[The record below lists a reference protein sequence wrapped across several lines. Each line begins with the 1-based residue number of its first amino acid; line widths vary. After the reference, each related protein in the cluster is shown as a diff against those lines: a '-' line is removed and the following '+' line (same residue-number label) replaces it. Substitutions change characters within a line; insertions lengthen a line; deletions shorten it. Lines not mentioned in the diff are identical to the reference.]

1 MAHLYVDP
9 IFVDKEDETLYKSKR
24 IRIDGKS
31 FETPI
36 ISYDMTVFRS
46 MERVA
51 PQTKGLNEIYQLM
64 GTEKVPIE
72 KLMSDTK
79 TEKDFDIR
87 LQTKFNRTDSANEV
101 NIGILENESLSY
113 PSEKELD
120 YILKTAY
127 IISDI
132 VAIPNFRSITT
143 NIDSDYQFSEYTKF
157 LETVLSNADSYK
169 NRKPIMGVI
178 PKLSY
183 TNTEKLVNFYVDKGL
198 NAFYVDFAARNSI
211 TAQRDFLHVFSV
223 LQKRDLI
230 EKSFVYAFNVD
241 AGRLSKNATVVNAR
255 DILSYGFGFDAMG
268 RKHRRVKAS
277 SETWRK
283 INTLPNRVRLF
294 NRYDYGYHRILEVDK
309 IKGIYPAGSC
319 ISLERLL
326 NNFRTNVQEL
336 RRCENVLNS
345 EQLGLEANNLKGVIK
360 NEKPT
365 KYLAD
370 RKYVKAIDLKIITKF
385 RDSLSAPTKPNWE
398 KWFK

>member
-1 MAHLYVDP
+1 MNNLYVDP
-9 IFVDKEDETLYKSKR
+9 IFVDKEDETLYKSKK
-24 IRIDGKS
+24 IRVDGKS
-31 FETPI
+31 FDTPI

-46 MERVA
+46 IDKVA

-64 GTEKVPIE
+64 GTEKIPIE
-72 KLMSDTK
+72 KLMSNMK
-79 TEKDFDIR
+79 AEKDFDIR
-87 LQTKFNRTDSANEV
+87 LQTKFNRTDFAHEV
-101 NIGILENESLSY
+101 NIGILESESLSY

-120 YILKTAY
+120 YILKTAS

-132 VAIPNFRSITT
+132 VPIPNFRNITT
-143 NIDSDYQFSEYTKF
+143 NIDSDFQFSEYTNF
-157 LETVLSNADSYK
+157 LETVISNVESYK

-183 TNTEKLVNFYVDKGL
+183 TNTEKLVNFYIDKGL

-223 LQKRDLI
+223 LQERDLI

-294 NRYDYGYHRILEVDK
+294 NRYDYGYHRILEVEK
-309 IKGIYPAGSC
+309 IKEIYPNDSC
-319 ISLERLL
+319 ISLEKLL
-326 NNFRTNVQEL
+326 SNFYTNVQEL
-336 RRCENVLNS
+336 RRCENMLNS
-345 EQLGLEANNLKGVIK
+345 EQLGLEANNLKYVIK
-360 NEKPT
+360 NDKPT

-370 RKYVKAIDLKIITKF
+370 KTYVKPIDLKTITKF
-385 RDSLSAPTKPNWE
+385 RKSLSTPTKPNWE
-398 KWFK
+398 DWFK

>member
-1 MAHLYVDP
+1 MTHLYVDP

-46 MERVA
+46 MDKVA
-51 PQTKGLNEIYQLM
+51 PQTRGLNEIYQLM
-64 GTEKVPIE
+64 GTERVPIE

-79 TEKDFDIR
+79 MEKDFDNR
-87 LQTKFNRTDSANEV
+87 LQTKFNRTDASNEV

-132 VAIPNFRSITT
+132 VPIPNFRSITA

-157 LETVLSNADSYK
+157 LETVLSNIESHT
-169 NRKPIMGVI
+169 NEKPTMGVI

-223 LQKRDLI
+223 LKHRELI
-230 EKSFVYAFNVD
+230 EESFVYAFNVD
-241 AGRLSKNATVVNAR
+241 AGRLSKNATIVNAR

-277 SETWRK
+277 SETWRR

-294 NRYDYGYHRILEVDK
+294 NRYDYGYHKILEVEK
-309 IKGIYPAGSC
+309 IKGIYPTDSC
-319 ISLERLL
+319 IPLERLL
-326 NNFRTNVQEL
+326 NNFRTDVQEL

-345 EQLGLEANNLKGVIK
+345 EQLGLEATNLKGVIK
-360 NEKPT
+360 NERPT
-365 KYLAD
+365 KYLAS
-370 RKYVKAIDLKIITKF
+370 KEYVKAIDLKTITKF
-385 RDSLSAPTKPNWE
+385 RNALSGSTKPNWDE
-398 KWFK
+398 WFK

>member
-1 MAHLYVDP
+1 MTRLYVDP
-9 IFVDKEDETLYKSKR
+9 IFVDKEDETLYKTKK

-31 FETPI
+31 FDTPI
-36 ISYDMTVFRS
+36 ISYDMTVFRNTDK
-46 MERVA
+46 VA

-64 GTEKVPIE
+64 GTQKVPIE
-72 KLMSDTK
+72 KLMSNMK
-79 TEKDFDIR
+79 AEKDFDIR
-87 LQTKFNRTDSANEV
+87 LQTKLNRTDSAHEV
-101 NIGILENESLSY
+101 NIGILESESLSY

-120 YILKTAY
+120 YILKTAF

-132 VAIPNFRSITT
+132 VPIPNFRALTT
-143 NIDSDYQFSEYTKF
+143 NINSDSEFSEYVNF
-157 LETVLSNADSYK
+157 LETIISSIESLR
-169 NRKPIMGVI
+169 RKPLMGVI

-223 LQKRDLI
+223 LQDRELI

-294 NRYDYGYHRILEVDK
+294 NRYDYGYYRILEVEK
-309 IKGIYPAGSC
+309 IKEIYPNDSC
-319 ISLERLL
+319 ISLEKLL
-326 NNFRTNVQEL
+326 SNFYSNVQEL
-336 RRCENVLNS
+336 RRCENMLNS
-345 EQLGLEANNLKGVIK
+345 EQLGLEANNLKYVIK
-360 NEKPT
+360 NDKPT
-365 KYLAD
+365 RYLAN
-370 RKYVKAIDLKIITKF
+370 KAYVKPIDLKTITKF
-385 RDSLSAPTKPNWE
+385 RKSLSTPAKPNW
-398 KWFK
+398 KDWFQ

>member
-1 MAHLYVDP
+1 MAHLYVDS

-46 MERVA
+46 MDRVA

-132 VAIPNFRSITT
+132 VPIPNFRSITT

-157 LETVLSNADSYK
+157 LETVLSNAESYK